1 MMAEKK
7 VVVFGLD
14 CATPQLVFDK
24 WSKDLPHLSGLM
36 ERGISGP
43 MQSCIPP
50 ITIPAWSCM
59 MTSKNPGKLGCYGF
73 RNRSDYSYN
82 GLSFATAKAVKE
94 DTLWDIL
101 ARYGKKVVLL
111 GIPQTY
117 PPRPVNGVM
126 VSCFL
131 TPDTSSP
138 YTYPPDLKQEIKA
151 QVGEYLLDVD
161 HFRTEDKQR
170 LLDQIY
176 EMTEKRFKL
185 FASFLEH
192 KPWNFAMMVE
202 MGIDRIHHGFWKYM
216 DTSHPKYEAGNPLEN
231 AIKDYYRFV
240 DGKIGEVLSR
250 IDPATAVLVVSDHG
264 AQTMHGGI
272 CINEWLMKENYLRI
286 AGKPAGVI
294 PLHKATIDWQQT
306 KAWGEGGYY
315 SRIFLNVEGRE
326 PQGIIPRKD
335 YDAVRD
341 ELKEKLEALGDE
353 QGNSIGTRVIK
364 PEEVYPE
371 INGVPPDLIVY
382 FGNLAWRSVGSIG
395 LNTIHTFE
403 NDTGPDDA
411 NHAEKGILI
420 LCDPAAPV
428 EQPHALRDG
437 LSLFDVAPTILNIL
451 GIPVPPDMEGSVI
464 Q

>member
-1 MMAEKK
+1 MAEKK

-24 WSKDLPHLSGLM
+24 WSKDLPHLSSLM

-73 RNRSDYSYN
+73 RNRSDYSYD

-111 GIPQTY
+111 GIPKTY
-117 PPRPVNGVM
+117 PPRPVSGIM

-131 TPDTSSP
+131 TPDTSSQ
-138 YTYPPDLKQEIKA
+138 YTYPPDLKQEIAA

-192 KPWNFAMMVE
+192 KPWDFAMLVE
-202 MGIDRIHHGFWKYM
+202 MGIDRIHHGFWKFM
-216 DTSHPKYEAGNPLEN
+216 DPEHPKYEPGNPLEN

-240 DGKIGEVLSR
+240 DSKIGAILSR
-250 IDPATAVLVVSDHG
+250 IDPSTAVLVVSDHG
-264 AQTMHGGI
+264 AQSMHGGI
-272 CINEWLMKENYLRI
+272 CINEWLIKENYLRI
-286 AGKPAGVI
+286 AAKPPGVV

-353 QGNSIGTRVIK
+353 QGTPIGTRVLK

-371 INGVPPDLIVY
+371 TNGVPPDLIAY
-382 FGNLAWRSVGSIG
+382 LGNLNWRSVGSIG

-411 NHAEKGILI
+411 NHAEKGIFI
-420 LCDPAAPV
+420 LCDPGTPADNA
-428 EQPHALRDG
+428 HTFRSG
-437 LSLFDVAPTILNIL
+437 LSLYDVAPTVLSIL
-451 GIPVPPDMEGSVI
+451 GIPIPPDMEGKVI

>member
-1 MMAEKK
+1 MAEKK

-43 MQSCIPP
+43 LQSCIPP

-138 YTYPPDLKQEIKA
+138 YTYPPELKQEIKA
-151 QVGEYLLDVD
+151 LVGEYLLDVD

-185 FASFLEH
+185 FTSFLEH

-202 MGIDRIHHGFWKYM
+202 MGIDRIHHGFWKFM
-216 DTSHPKYEAGNPLEN
+216 DPEHPKYDPGNPFEN
-231 AIKDYYRFV
+231 AINDYYRFV
-240 DGKIGEVLSR
+240 DEKIGEVLSR

-286 AGKPAGVI
+286 ASKPAGVV

-306 KAWGEGGYY
+306 KVWGEGGYY

-353 QGNSIGTRVIK
+353 QGNPIGTRVIK

-411 NHAEKGILI
+411 NHAEQGICI
-420 LCDPAAPV
+420 LCDPVAPI
-428 EQPHALRDG
+428 EGQHTLRAG
-437 LSLFDVAPTILNIL
+437 LSLFDVAPTVLNIL

>member
-1 MMAEKK
+1 
-7 VVVFGLD
+7 
-14 CATPQLVFDK
+14 
-24 WSKDLPHLSGLM
+24 M
-36 ERGISGP
+36 EHGISGP
-43 MQSCIPP
+43 LQSCIPP

-131 TPDTSSP
+131 TPDTSSQ

-151 QVGEYLLDVD
+151 LVGEYLLDVD

-185 FASFLEH
+185 FAAFLER
-192 KPWNFAMMVE
+192 KPWDFAMMVE
-202 MGIDRIHHGFWKYM
+202 MGIDRIHHGFWKFM
-216 DTSHPKYEAGNPLEN
+216 DPEHPKYDPGNPLEN

-240 DGKIGEVLSR
+240 DSKIGEILSR

-264 AQTMHGGI
+264 AQTMRGGI
-272 CINEWLMKENYLRI
+272 CINEWLIREGYLRI
-286 AGKPAGVI
+286 TGKPPGVI

-335 YDAVRD
+335 YAAVRD

-353 QGNSIGTRVIK
+353 QGNPIGTRVLK

-371 INGVPPDLIVY
+371 TNGVPPDLIAY
-382 FGNLAWRSVGSIG
+382 LGNLNWRSVGSIG

-411 NHAEKGILI
+411 NHAEKGIFI
-420 LCDPAAPV
+420 LSDPGNGADKACTF
-428 EQPHALRDG
+428 RSG
-437 LSLFDVAPTILNIL
+437 LSLYDVAPTVLSIL
-451 GIPVPPDMEGSVI
+451 GIPIPPDMEGKVI

>member
-1 MMAEKK
+1 MAEKK

-24 WSKDLPHLSGLM
+24 WSKDLPHLSRLM
-36 ERGISGP
+36 ERGIFGP

-73 RNRSDYSYN
+73 RNRSDYSYD
-82 GLSFATAKAVKE
+82 GLSFATSKAVKE
-94 DTLWDIL
+94 PAVWDLL
-101 ARYGKKVVLL
+101 ARHDKKVVLL

-117 PPRPVNGVM
+117 PPKPVNGIM

-131 TPDTSSP
+131 TPDTSSQ
-138 YTYPPDLKQEIKA
+138 YTYPPDLKKEIA
-151 QVGEYLLDVD
+151 GQVGDSILDVD
-161 HFRTEDKQR
+161 HFRTDDKAR
-170 LLDQIY
+170 LLAQIY

-185 FASFLEH
+185 FSWFLEH
-192 KPWNFAMMVE
+192 KPWDFAMLVE
-202 MGIDRIHHGFWKYM
+202 MGIDRIHHGFWKFM
-216 DTSHPKYEAGNPLEN
+216 DTSHPKYEPGNPLEN

-240 DGKIGEVLSR
+240 DDKVGEVLSR

-264 AQTMHGGI
+264 AQPMRGGI
-272 CINEWLMKENYLRI
+272 CINEWLMREGYLRI
-286 AGKPAGVI
+286 ADKPDGVV
-294 PLHKATIDWQQT
+294 PLHKAKFDWTQT

-315 SRIFLNVEGRE
+315 SRVFLNVEGRE
-326 PQGIIPRKD
+326 PQGIVSRKD
-335 YDAVRD
+335 YEKVRA

-353 QGNSIGTRVIK
+353 QGCSIGTRVIK

-411 NHAEKGILI
+411 NHAEQGIFI
-420 LCDPAAPV
+420 LCDPAVPAN
-428 EQPHALRDG
+428 QPQTLRAG

-451 GIPVPPDMEGSVI
+451 GVPVPPDMEGTVV

>member
-1 MMAEKK
+1 MAEKK
-7 VVVFGLD
+7 VDVFGLD

-24 WSKDLPHLSGLM
+24 WAKDLPHLSRLM
-36 ERGISGP
+36 ERGIAGP

-59 MTSKNPGKLGCYGF
+59 MTSKNPGKMGCYGF
-73 RNRSDYSYN
+73 RNRSDHSYD
-82 GLSFATAKAVKE
+82 GLSFATSKAVKE
-94 DTLWDIL
+94 ATVWDLL
-101 ARYGKKVVLL
+101 ARNGKKVILL

-117 PPRPVNGVM
+117 PPRPVNGIM

-131 TPDTSSP
+131 TPDTSSQ
-138 YTYPPDLKQEIKA
+138 YTYPPDLKKEIA
-151 QVGEYLLDVD
+151 SQVGDYILDVD
-161 HFRTEDKQR
+161 HFRTDDKSR
-170 LLDQIY
+170 LLAQIY

-185 FASFLEH
+185 FSWFLES
-192 KPWNFAMMVE
+192 KPWDFAMLVE
-202 MGIDRIHHGFWKYM
+202 MGIDRLHHGFWKFM
-216 DTSHPKYEAGNPLEN
+216 DSSHPKYEPGNPYEH

-240 DGKIGEVLSR
+240 DDKVGEVLSR

-264 AQTMHGGI
+264 AQPMRGGI
-272 CINEWLMKENYLRI
+272 CINEWLMREGYLRI
-286 AGKPAGVI
+286 ADKPDGVV
-294 PLHKATIDWQQT
+294 PLHKAKIDWTQT

-315 SRIFLNVEGRE
+315 SRVFLNVEGRE
-326 PQGIIPRKD
+326 PQGIVSRKD
-335 YDAVRD
+335 YEKVRA

-353 QGNSIGTRVIK
+353 QGFSIGTRVIK

-411 NHAEKGILI
+411 NHAEQGIFI
-420 LCDPAAPV
+420 LCDPAVPAN
-428 EQPHALRDG
+428 QPQKLRAG

-451 GIPVPPDMEGSVI
+451 GIPVPPDMEGTVV